1 MKKIALVNQRYGLEV
16 NGGSEYYTRLI
27 AERLAENYE
36 VEILTTCALNYT
48 TWENHYPE
56 GVEKVNGIPVRRFRV
71 EKERNQDRFAKLTAQ
86 AVSQPGRTRAQENIW
101 IDEQGP
107 YAPGLIDYI
116 GEHQEDYDVFFFVT
130 YLYYSTV
137 RGILRAPEKAV
148 LIPTAHDEPYIH
160 FEIYQDVFRLPK
172 AIVFLTD
179 EEKEL
184 VHGMFHNED
193 IPYEVMGVGVDI
205 PEQIDAERFKKKY
218 GLDEYIIYVGRVEE
232 SKGCDWLFKYF
243 IEYKKEYPESPLKL
257 VLMGKAVMKIPT
269 HPDIISLGF
278 VSDED
283 KYDGIAGSRSLML
296 PSPFESLSISVLE
309 AMTLGVPVIVNGR
322 CEVLKG
328 HCIKSNAGFF
338 YYDYVEFREFLNYLL
353 NHPNDYE
360 AMSANGKRYV
370 HENYRWNVIMEK
382 FGRLIDTVIQ

>member
-27 AERLAENYE
+27 AEHLAENYE
-36 VEILTTCALNYT
+36 VEILTTCAMNYT
-48 TWENHYPE
+48 TWENYYPE
-56 GVEKVNGIPVRRFRV
+56 GVEAVHGIPVRRFRV
-71 EKERNQDRFAKLTAQ
+71 EKEKNQQRFAKLTGQ
-86 AVSQPGRTRAQENIW
+86 IVSVGHRTKAQEEQW
-101 IDEQGP
+101 VDEQGP
-107 YAPGLIDYI
+107 YSPGLITYI
-116 GEHQEDYDVFFFVT
+116 REHQDEYDVIFFVT

-137 RGILRAPEKAV
+137 RGLLQAPEKAV

-160 FEIYQDVFRLPK
+160 FDVYQDVFCLPK

-184 VHGMFHNED
+184 VHRLFHNEQ
-193 IPYEVMGVGVDI
+193 IPCEVMGVGVDV
-205 PEQIDAERFKKKY
+205 PEEVDAQRFKEKY
-218 GLDEYIIYVGRVEE
+218 GLDDYIIYVGRIEE

-243 IEYKKEYPESPLKL
+243 MEYKKEYPESSLKL
-257 VLMGKAVMKIPT
+257 VLMGKPVMQIPK
-269 HPDIISLGF
+269 HQDIISLGF
-278 VSDED
+278 VSDQD

-309 AMTLGVPVIVNGR
+309 AMTLGIPVIVNGR

-328 HCIKSNAGFF
+328 HCVKSNAGFY

-353 NHPNDYE
+353 DHPDDYQR
-360 AMSANGKRYV
+360 MSENAKQYV
-370 HENYRWNVIMEK
+370 HENYRWNVIMDK
-382 FGRLIDTVIQ
+382 FERLIDIVAP